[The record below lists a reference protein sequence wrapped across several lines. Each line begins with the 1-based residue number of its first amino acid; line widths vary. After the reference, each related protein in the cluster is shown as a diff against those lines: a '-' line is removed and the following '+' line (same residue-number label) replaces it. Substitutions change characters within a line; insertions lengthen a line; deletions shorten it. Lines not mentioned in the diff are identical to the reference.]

1 MNIGGGGSLKGEG
14 GRVHGQGKGE
24 PYNRGLNREE
34 DSLLRQQT
42 VVNG

>member
-1 MNIGGGGSLKGEG
+1 MNIGEDGSLKGEG

-24 PYNRGLNREE
+24 HYSRGLNREE
-34 DSLLRQQT
+34 DSLLKQQT